1 MIYMLF
7 CLHSANSY
15 AERLRLGL
23 AVIHGEPKDGDPE
36 EEDDDDDE
44 RTSPPPPSPFEF
56 KRKMSSV
63 FPGSK
68 WGREREGEGGREG
81 GRGERREGEGEGWRR
96 VLIKDCVSTY
106 TATEKEKPPMNVVGD
121 VHGKIAIMIVS
132 GIL

>member
-1 MIYMLF
+1 MQYMACLMAYMLF

-68 WGREREGEGGREG
+68 
-81 GRGERREGEGEGWRR
+81 
-96 VLIKDCVSTY
+96 
-106 TATEKEKPPMNVVGD
+106 
-121 VHGKIAIMIVS
+121 
-132 GIL
+132 